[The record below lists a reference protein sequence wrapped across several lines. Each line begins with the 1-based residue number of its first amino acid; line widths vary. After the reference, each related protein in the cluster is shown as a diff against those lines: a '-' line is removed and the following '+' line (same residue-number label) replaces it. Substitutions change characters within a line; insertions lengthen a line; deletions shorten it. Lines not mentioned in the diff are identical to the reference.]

1 MLIMSTDNG
10 LQTTDFVNMV
20 PELVEGSLSKAV
32 CRKFEFGTS
41 TVSLRQAHFD
51 KLSDRTVL
59 NSTANSL
66 SPNFTLLM

>member
-32 CRKFEFGTS
+32 CRKYEFITS
-41 TVSLRQAHFD
+41 TGSVTEKFCV
-51 KLSDRTVL
+51 LS
-59 NSTANSL
+59 STANSL